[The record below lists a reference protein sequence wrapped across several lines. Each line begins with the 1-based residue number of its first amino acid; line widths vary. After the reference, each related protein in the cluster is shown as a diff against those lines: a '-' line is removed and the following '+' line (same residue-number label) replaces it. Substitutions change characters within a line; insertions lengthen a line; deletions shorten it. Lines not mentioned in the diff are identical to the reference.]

1 MRLALLCLA
10 SFGGRVCARDGHRDA
25 VLLALSTRAGARRR
39 GDWGQ
44 TAVRSGW
51 QGAVNYTNHAL
62 VCSLTSPSTA
72 CLPAAE
78 SRLPAEIERRGL
90 PILCSLR
97 LPARC
102 SGWPPSRPGASIAVG
117 NSAGHPSARSKAT
130 RVRTTPPRAAL
141 VFRARHAPRLL
152 RRLLEGHRRQENR
165 APHHKGCAWP
175 LFQLAFQR
183 HTQPAAPLPGR
194 YVVLP
199 HRTLEISAP
208 SLEGFTVRAPQQGP
222 ARSHMAQP
230 MRPPPSVQLTPYV
243 PYSAPHV
250 TAPPHSVADVLAS
263 AEAAEAVPEESR

>member
-141 VFRARHAPRLL
+141 VFRARHSPASSADFLKGTGGRRIGHHTTKGAHGHSSSLRSSGTPSLPLPCQADMSFCLTARWRSRRPAWRASQCVPRS
-152 RRLLEGHRRQENR
+152 R
-165 APHHKGCAWP
+165 A
-175 LFQLAFQR
+175 
-183 HTQPAAPLPGR
+183 QPAATWHSPCAHPPLCSSRPTCPT
-194 YVVLP
+194 P
-199 HRTLEISAP
+199 HPT
-208 SLEGFTVRAPQQGP
+208 
-222 ARSHMAQP
+222 
-230 MRPPPSVQLTPYV
+230 
-243 PYSAPHV
+243 
-250 TAPPHSVADVLAS
+250 
-263 AEAAEAVPEESR
+263 